1 MVVERLQ
8 LCPAVEHV
16 THVLH
21 ALPCREKLLLRG
33 SERARDL
40 DKRAEHS
47 QTSGAEQ
54 AELLSGNLTYDRRQ
68 FPGAE
73 LIASNS
79 QKARGGRIKSHAR
92 RERGCVVDRREVHA
106 LVRVT

>member
-1 MVVERLQ
+1 MNTGIAIIVERLQ

-21 ALPCREKLLLRG
+21 ALPCRVKFLLSG
-33 SERARDL
+33 SDRARHL

-54 AELLSGNLTYDRRQ
+54 AELLSGHLTYDRRQ
-68 FPGAE
+68 FPSAE
-73 LIASNS
+73 LIAGNS
-79 QKARGGRIKSHAR
+79 
-92 RERGCVVDRREVHA
+92 
-106 LVRVT
+106 